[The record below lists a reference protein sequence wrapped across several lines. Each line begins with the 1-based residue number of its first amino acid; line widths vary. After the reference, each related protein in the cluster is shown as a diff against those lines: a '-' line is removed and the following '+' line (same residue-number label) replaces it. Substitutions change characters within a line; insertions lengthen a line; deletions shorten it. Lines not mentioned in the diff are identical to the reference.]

1 MSFNSLLFAVF
12 LPVAFGLYWFVFGRN
27 YKWQNVFV
35 VVASY
40 IFYGW
45 WNWRFLSLIA
55 FTSFCSWGSGLLI
68 ARFRLK
74 GKNPCWISAANIV
87 LNLGILCL
95 FKYYDF
101 FAQSFADLFLGGKTD
116 GVLLHLV
123 LPVGISFYTFQ
134 ALSYSIYVYRGKIE
148 ATRDIVQFFAFVSF
162 FPQLVAGPI
171 ERSTNLLPQFGRAR
185 KFEYAQAVDG
195 FRQILW
201 GYFKKVVVA
210 DSCAVYVNAVFGD
223 IHAYGGGWLA
233 AAAILFAF
241 QVYGDFSGYADI
253 AIGTAK
259 LFGIKL
265 TQNFA
270 TPFFSRT
277 TSEFWQRW
285 HITLMTW
292 FRDYVYIPLGGSHKS
307 KARTIAN
314 VLIVFTLSGLWHGAD
329 WNKVG
334 WGVYCGLLMIP
345 GVLSSRPRRKLTGVV
360 AEGKT
365 LPTWAELWQMVAT
378 FSLIVLGLIIF
389 RTESPAQTVAC
400 FSNLFKTSTDSFAA
414 LLIRPKLFAASIWI
428 PVLLTV
434 EWIGR
439 TEPHALTM
447 KRVKSRQVRFFV
459 YALLSGLMVL
469 YFDNGAPAFF
479 YFQF

>member
-1 MSFNSLLFAVF
+1 MSFTSLLFAVF
-12 LPVAFGLYWFVFGRN
+12 LPVVFCLYWFVFGRN
-27 YKWQNVFV
+27 HKWQNAFV

-68 ARFRLK
+68 SRFRQK

-101 FAQSFADLFLGGKTD
+101 FVQSFADLFLGGRSD

-134 ALSYSIYVYRGKIE
+134 ALSYSIDVYRGKIE
-148 ATRDIVQFFAFVSF
+148 PTRDIVQFFAYVSF

-185 KFEYAQAVDG
+185 KFEYAQAADG

-223 IHAYGGGWLA
+223 IHAYGGGWLI

-241 QVYGDFSGYADI
+241 QIYGDFSGYSDI

-265 TQNFA
+265 TRNFA

-277 TSEFWQRW
+277 TGEFWQRW
-285 HITLMTW
+285 HISLMTW
-292 FRDYVYIPLGGSHKS
+292 FRDYVYIPLGGNRRS
-307 KARTIAN
+307 KARTIVN

-329 WNKVG
+329 WNRVG

-345 GVLSSRPRRKLTGVV
+345 EVLSSRPRRKDIV
-360 AEGKT
+360 AEGKAFPT
-365 LPTWAELWQMVAT
+365 LTELGQIVAT
-378 FSLIVLGLIIF
+378 FSLLVLGLIIF
-389 RTESPAQTVAC
+389 RTESPAQTIA
-400 FSNLFKTSTDSFAA
+400 FLSSLFKTGTNSLTA
-414 LLIRPKLFAASIWI
+414 LLIRPKLFSAAIWI
-428 PVLLTV
+428 PVLLIV

-439 TEPHALTM
+439 REPHALTM
-447 KRVKSRQVRFFV
+447 KGVNSWQVRFFI

-469 YFDNGAPAFF
+469 YFDNGAPTFF